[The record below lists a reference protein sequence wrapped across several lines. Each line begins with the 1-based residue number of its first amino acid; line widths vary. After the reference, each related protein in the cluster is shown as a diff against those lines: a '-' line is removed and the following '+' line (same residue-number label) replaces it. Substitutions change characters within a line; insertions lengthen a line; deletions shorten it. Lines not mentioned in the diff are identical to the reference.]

1 MEKQAYSVA
10 EAATILGISKTT
22 LYELVNAGVIPTFSI
37 GTKTLITA
45 QALEDFVDFQYWDG
59 GYEVVTSPN
68 QGVRYE

>member
-22 LYELVNAGVIPTFSI
+22 LYELIKAGQIHTLSI
-37 GTKTLITA
+37 GAKTLVPA

-59 GYEVVTSPN
+59 GYEVVTSPK
-68 QGVRYE
+68 GVRHE

>member
-1 MEKQAYSVA
+1 MDKKAYSVA
-10 EAATILGISKTT
+10 EAAPVLGISKTT

>member
-37 GTKTLITA
+37 GSKKLISA
-45 QALEDFVDFQYWDG
+45 QALEDFVDFHYMGG
-59 GYEVVTSPN
+59 GYEVC
-68 QGVRYE
+68 GD

>member
-1 MEKQAYSVA
+1 MDRKAYSVA
-10 EAATILGISKTT
+10 EAAPILGISRTT

-45 QALEDFVDFQYWDG
+45 QALDDFVDFQYWGG